1 MHLNQVMK
9 VCVWGWGWG
18 CVGGV
23 ILCLGARE
31 REQHKEEKDNIT
43 RVVKRSKREQQ
54 GSGGGGRVL
63 KQKARDWQQCKK
75 KAPLPNFC

>member
-9 VCVWGWGWG
+9 VCARV

-23 ILCLGARE
+23 ISCLGARE

-54 GSGGGGRVL
+54 GSVCVWGGRVL
-63 KQKARDWQQCKK
+63 KQKARDWQQCKN

>member
-1 MHLNQVMK
+1 M
-9 VCVWGWGWG
+9 CV
-18 CVGGV
+18 CVGGGV
-23 ILCLGARE
+23 ISCLGSRE

-54 GSGGGGRVL
+54 GSGWVGVGGGRVL

>member
-1 MHLNQVMK
+1 M
-9 VCVWGWGWG
+9 

-31 REQHKEEKDNIT
+31 REQHKEEEADNIT

-54 GSGGGGRVL
+54 GSVWVGGWVGWGGGVES
-63 KQKARDWQQCKK
+63 
-75 KAPLPNFC
+75 